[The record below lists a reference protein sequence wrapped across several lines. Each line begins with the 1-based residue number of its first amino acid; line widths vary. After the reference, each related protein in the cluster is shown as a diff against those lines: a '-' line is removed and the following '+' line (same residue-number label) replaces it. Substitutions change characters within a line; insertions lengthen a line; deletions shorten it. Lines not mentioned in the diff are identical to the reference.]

1 MGHKQEH
8 NHKASDGS
16 GAIET
21 DQTAKFGDGGI
32 ANYIKIAE
40 ATGKLTAYGL
50 ARFKKMIQF
59 TPYDIGAING
69 TYNGV
74 SCQKAGQSYFNGM
87 MFKSFTAS
95 SFSNSEAINLGI
107 TLPKDFVDGSDI
119 ELEIPWTI
127 DGTSGA
133 VRWQVGIAKVSEGET
148 YDGATYSWI
157 TPRTEQAPNNAME
170 RKIMQ
175 ITLPDIGLQK
185 DDDISI
191 IVFRDKDDNEDTYG
205 DDAYIFGMVIKYLSD
220 RIGEET

>member
-59 TPYDIGAING
+59 TPYNIGTVGG

-74 SCQKAGQSYFNGM
+74 SCQGAGQSSYNGM

-95 SFSNSEAINLGI
+95 RFSDSEAINLGI
-107 TLPKDFVDGSDI
+107 TLPKDFVDGTEI
-119 ELEIPWTI
+119 ELDLSWTI

-133 VRWQVGIAKVSEGET
+133 VSWQAGIAKISDGEG
-148 YDGATYSWI
+148 YSGAAYSWI
-157 TPRTEQAPNNAME
+157 TPKTVQAPDNAME

-175 ITLPDIGLQK
+175 ITLPNIGLQK
-185 DDDISI
+185 GDDISI
-191 IVFRDKDDNEDTYG
+191 IVFRDKDNNEDTYE
-205 DDAYIFGMVIKYLSD
+205 DDAYIFGVVIKYLSD